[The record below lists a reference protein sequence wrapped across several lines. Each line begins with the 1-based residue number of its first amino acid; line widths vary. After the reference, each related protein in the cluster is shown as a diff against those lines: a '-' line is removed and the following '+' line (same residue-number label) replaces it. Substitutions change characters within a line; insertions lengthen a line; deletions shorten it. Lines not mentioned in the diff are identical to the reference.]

1 MKGAAILI
9 DVIRE
14 IIIDIIEAS
23 LLLVV
28 FESLY
33 DKKKFIIQNK
43 IRTVLFFI
51 LFVCGT
57 YWSTFHML
65 PVYHALF
72 LVMFDIL
79 LLSCIT
85 RIKIFDSIVI
95 ISLFLTILLTTET
108 FIQIIEMI
116 IFNINLKQAFLSPIY
131 VWIATIVSILLQI
144 LIAAIIFK
152 FNSYFTR
159 LKLFEKE
166 GAVFANLI
174 IELGVFTIF
183 IFCINYGI
191 FHIKNVQTYNIII
204 FIIYFVFLIAKFRS
218 LKEKQLAVNIN
229 VNYKIQKQQIKNME
243 EIISIIRQE
252 KHDFANHINV
262 IQGLCLLN
270 KSDTVE
276 KIDSYVRKIS
286 GTLHSSFRYL
296 NTGNDYIDGMLSIKN
311 NYAVKNNI
319 DFEVLIDEPFSSI
332 KIREDELISIMSNLI
347 DNAFEAFT
355 KLDVGNKEISI
366 TTFKEDRNF
375 CITIADNGDVIPE
388 NIIEK
393 IFNRGFST
401 KVKQNDLHGFGL
413 YITKQLVEKNNG
425 TISVESIPGKT
436 KFLIKFKME

>member
-1 MKGAAILI
+1 MSIIK
-9 DVIRE
+9 E
-14 IIIDIIEAS
+14 IVLDTIEV
-23 LLLVV
+23 LLLLGI
-28 FESLY
+28 FEALY
-33 DKKKFIIQNK
+33 SNKKFVINHK
-43 IRTVLFFI
+43 IRTGLFYI
-51 LFVCGT
+51 LFVFAT
-57 YWSTFHML
+57 YWSTFYIPL
-65 PVYHALF
+65 VYHTLF
-72 LVMFDIL
+72 LIVFDIL
-79 LLSCIT
+79 LLAFIT
-85 RIKIFDSIVI
+85 KIKIFHSTIIV
-95 ISLFLTILLTTET
+95 SLFFTIIFTTESFT
-108 FIQIIEMI
+108 GIIEML
-116 IFNINLKQAFLSPIY
+116 IFNINLNQIILNSRYINIFVITSKTLQVL
-131 VWIATIVSILLQI
+131 IVTLIL
-144 LIAAIIFK
+144 K
-152 FNSYFTR
+152 FNSYFTK

-166 GAVFANLI
+166 GVVFANLI
-174 IELGVFTIF
+174 LELEVFTFF
-183 IFCINYGI
+183 IFSVNYGI

-229 VNYKIQKQQIKNME
+229 INYKIQEQQIKNME
-243 EIISIIRQE
+243 EIIKIIRQE

-270 KSDTVE
+270 KPDTVE

-286 GTLHSSFRYL
+286 GTIHASFRYL

-311 NYAVKNNI
+311 NYAMKNNI
-319 DFEVLIDEPFSSI
+319 DFKAIIDEPFSSI

-355 KLDVGNKEISI
+355 KSDVGNKEISI
-366 TTFKEDRNF
+366 TTFKEDTNF
-375 CITIADNGDVIPE
+375 CIEIADNGDVIPE

-436 KFLIKFKME
+436 KFLIKFRMD

>member
-1 MKGAAILI
+1 M
-9 DVIRE
+9 
-14 IIIDIIEAS
+14 
-23 LLLVV
+23 V

-33 DKKKFIIQNK
+33 NEKKFILQNK
-43 IRTVLFFI
+43 IKTVLFFI
-51 LFVCGT
+51 LYISVTSWC
-57 YWSTFHML
+57 SFHIL
-65 PVYHALF
+65 IPYHTLLLVALN
-72 LVMFDIL
+72 IL
-79 LLSCIT
+79 LLACIT
-85 RIKIFDSIVI
+85 KIKIFHSMVIV
-95 ISLFLTILLTTET
+95 SLFVTIILITET
-108 FIQIIEMI
+108 FIQLIEML
-116 IFNINLKQAFLSPIY
+116 IFNINLNQIFLNSKYFNIF
-131 VWIATIVSILLQI
+131 IIVSKISQI
-144 LIAAIIFK
+144 LIAVLTFK
-152 FNSYFTR
+152 FNSYFTK

-166 GAVFANLI
+166 GSIFANLI
-174 IELGVFTIF
+174 IELGVFTLF
-183 IFCINYGI
+183 IVCINYGI

-204 FIIYFVFLIAKFRS
+204 FIIYFIFLIAKFRS

-229 VNYKIQKQQIKNME
+229 INYKIQEQQIKNME

-270 KSDTVE
+270 KPDTVE

-286 GTLHSSFRYL
+286 GTIHASFRYL

-319 DFEVLIDEPFSSI
+319 NFEVIIDEPFSSI

-355 KLDVGNKEISI
+355 KSDVRNKEISI

-375 CITIADNGDVIPE
+375 CIEIADNGDVIPG

-425 TISVESIPGKT
+425 TISVESITEKT
-436 KFLIKFKME
+436 KFLIKFRMD